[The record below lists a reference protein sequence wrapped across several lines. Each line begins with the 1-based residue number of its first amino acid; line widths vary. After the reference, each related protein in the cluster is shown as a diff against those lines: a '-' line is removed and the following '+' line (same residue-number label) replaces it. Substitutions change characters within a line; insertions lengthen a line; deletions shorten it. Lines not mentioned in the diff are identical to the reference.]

1 MRIFLS
7 GICLI
12 ASALLLTQCE
22 TMDTMETTAP
32 GSASSVVVTGTLF
45 YPDER
50 GVTYRVPA
58 GAQVIGAG
66 GVDCIYIIETGGSV
80 TAHSGNGNSYRV
92 KTGGHFRGFTHPA
105 TECTIT
111 YEAGA
116 VIEQEQIGPGTTF
129 VSS

>member
-1 MRIFLS
+1 MRIFFN
-7 GICLI
+7 GIFSSI
-12 ASALLLTQCE
+12 AALLLTQCE
-22 TMDTMETTAP
+22 TMDTTAP
-32 GSASSVVVTGTLF
+32 GSVSSVVVEGTLF
-45 YPDER
+45 YPDES

-66 GVDCIYIIETGGSV
+66 GTDCVYIIETGGSV
-80 TAHSGNGNSYRV
+80 MAHSGSGNSYRV

-105 TECTIT
+105 TDCTIT

-116 VIEQEQIGPGTTF
+116 VIEQEQVGPGTTF

>member
-22 TMDTMETTAP
+22 TMDTTAP

>member
-1 MRIFLS
+1 MRIFLT
-7 GICLI
+7 GICLT
-12 ASALLLTQCE
+12 ATALLLTQCE
-22 TMDTMETTAP
+22 TMDTTAP

-58 GAQVIGAG
+58 GAQVIGAS

-111 YEAGA
+111 YEPGA

>member
-1 MRIFLS
+1 MRIFLT
-7 GICLI
+7 GICLTAI
-12 ASALLLTQCE
+12 ALLLTQCE
-22 TMDTMETTAP
+22 TMDTTAP
-32 GSASSVVVTGTLF
+32 VSASSVVVTGTLF

-50 GVTYRVPA
+50 GVTYRVAA

-111 YEAGA
+111 YEPGA

>member
-1 MRIFLS
+1 MRIFLT
-7 GICLI
+7 GICLL
-12 ASALLLTQCE
+12 AAALFLTQCE
-22 TMDTMETTAP
+22 TMDTTTSQ
-32 GSASSVVVTGTLF
+32 GSDVSKVVSGTLF

-66 GVDCIYIIETGGSV
+66 GVDCIYLIENGGSV

-92 KTGGHFRGFTHPA
+92 KAGGHFRGFTHPA
-105 TECTIT
+105 SNCTIT

-116 VIEQEQIGPGTTF
+116 VIEQEQLGPGTSF

>member
-1 MRIFLS
+1 MRIIPT
-7 GICLI
+7 GICLL
-12 ASALLLTQCE
+12 AAAFFLTQCE
-22 TMDTMETTAP
+22 TMDTTAP
-32 GSASSVVVTGTLF
+32 GSDVSKVVTGTLF

-66 GVDCIYIIETGGSV
+66 GVDCVYLIENGGSV
-80 TAHSGNGNSYRV
+80 TAHSGNGNRYRV
-92 KTGGHFRGFTHPA
+92 KTGGHFRGFAHPA
-105 TECTIT
+105 SDCTVT

-116 VIEQEQIGPGTTF
+116 VIEQEQLGPGTTF

>member
-1 MRIFLS
+1 MRIFLT

-12 ASALLLTQCE
+12 AAALLLTQCE
-22 TMDTMETTAP
+22 TIDTTAP

-50 GVTYRVPA
+50 GVTYRVPT

-111 YEAGA
+111 YEPGA